1 MFRPRASTLVTGL
14 LLTAIG
20 CRSEPQQIPPVP
32 EADMSVADMAVAED
46 GPSSDGAT
54 GGRPP
59 PVLTAGASNRF
70 LLRGT
75 MLTPG
80 GPMVGELL
88 VESTNITCVAPSCA
102 AMPGAVGATVI
113 QTSGIILPGLID
125 AHNHGLFNIFDEGD
139 WNPGKFFNS
148 HNDWTANDARY
159 KQVVD
164 AKQYLNSEGTSP
176 VDYRCEIDKYTEIK
190 ALIAGTTS
198 FTLAPGAIELACYSS
213 LVRTIDTARNGLGV
227 DKLRTSISVPDNTT
241 AQGICNAFTAGTANA
256 YVVHVAEGINAT
268 ARNEFATLES
278 RAGGCLI
285 APQTT
290 IVHGTALG
298 TAEFTK
304 MAAAGMRLVW
314 SPKSNLFLYNDTTR
328 IDLAIA
334 AGVSTIALAPDWSL
348 GGSINMLDEL
358 KVARQVSSTRWP
370 GLLSSRRL
378 FEMATI
384 DAARALGVD
393 AYVGSLEVGKRAD
406 LVLLSA
412 DPSQPYDAV
421 IAAAPKNLELVMVD
435 GRALYGEPV
444 LKAAGPAAPGCEGV
458 TMCGASKFLCVAE
471 TSTANKLNQTYADI
485 LQALKTG
492 LADYDVVAATMGIGP
507 FSPIAPL
514 QTCK

>member
-1 MFRPRASTLVTGL
+1 MFRPLLGVSTLLTGL
-14 LLTAIG
+14 LLTAAG
-20 CRSEPQQIPPVP
+20 CRSEEPQQLPPAP
-32 EADMSVADMAVAED
+32 EADMSVADD
-46 GPSSDGAT
+46 GPSGDGAS
-54 GGRPP
+54 GGLAP
-59 PVLTAGASNRF
+59 PVLTAGVPDRF
-70 LLRGT
+70 LLRGM

-80 GPMVGELL
+80 GPLLGELL
-88 VESTNITCVAPSCA
+88 VEGNSITCVAASCA
-102 AMPGAVGATVI
+102 AMPGAAGATII
-113 QTSGIILPGLID
+113 QTSGVILPGLID
-125 AHNHGLFNIFDEGD
+125 SHNHGLFNIFDEGD
-139 WNPGKFFNS
+139 WNPGKFYGS
-148 HNDWTANDARY
+148 HNDWTNDARY

-213 LVRTIDTARNGLGV
+213 LVRTIDTSRNGLGV
-227 DKLRTSISVPDNTT
+227 DKLRTSIAVPDTAT

-256 YVVHVAEGINAT
+256 YVVHVAEGVNAT
-268 ARNEFATLES
+268 ARNEFATLAG

-290 IVHGTALG
+290 IVHGTALQ
-298 TAEFTK
+298 TPEFTQ

-334 AGVSTIALAPDWSL
+334 AGVKTIALAPDWSL
-348 GGSINMLDEL
+348 GGSVNMLDEL
-358 KVARQVSSTRWP
+358 RAAQKVSSTRWP
-370 GLLSSRRL
+370 GLLSARRL

-393 AYVGSLEVGKRAD
+393 AFVGSLEVGKRAD
-406 LVLLSA
+406 LVLLSG
-412 DPSQPYDAV
+412 DPSQPYDAL
-421 IAAAPKNLELVMVD
+421 IAATPKNLELVMVD

-444 LKAAGPAAPGCEGV
+444 LKAAGPATPGCEDV
-458 TMCGASKFLCVAE
+458 SMCGASKFLCIAE
-471 TSTANKLNQTYADI
+471 ASTANKLNQTYGDI

-492 LADYDVVAATMGIGP
+492 LSDYDTLAATMGIGA

-514 QTCK
+514 QACK